1 MADAESIGELLNQ
14 VSEATFESEKDIDV
28 LTEYLK
34 GVTGEEVSLAYFSEA
49 QIQALIKIMGID
61 KMYLEPSDDVSEKE
75 NICKNMVKIATKLS
89 RGKGKGMDA
98 LRDMALSRSKLSE
111 SNEVLKSQSEKE
123 SSKNED

>member
-111 SNEVLKSQSEKE
+111 SNEVLKSQSEKG
-123 SSKNED
+123 SSENED